1 MKKITIIDYECG
13 NILSIQRA
21 LEKIGFSCGV
31 TNNKEKILSSDFLI
45 LPGVGAFKH
54 AMSLLKKFDLINILE
69 EYVLVKKKPILGICL
84 GMQILFSKS
93 YEMGE
98 HNGLNFVS
106 GEVIE
111 IKKKTKMSKL
121 KIPHI
126 SWNSVFLNKNI
137 NVSKKIDNILSNRE
151 YYFVHSF
158 IGITKKSEN
167 TIAYCDYFDV
177 KIPAVIKQNN
187 ILGCQFHPEKSG
199 ANGLNFLK
207 NVIEDKI

>member
-1 MKKITIIDYECG
+1 MKINIVDYECG

-31 TNNKEKILSSDFLI
+31 TKNKEEILSSDFLV

-111 IKKKTKMSKL
+111 IKKK
-121 KIPHI
+121 
-126 SWNSVFLNKNI
+126 
-137 NVSKKIDNILSNRE
+137 
-151 YYFVHSF
+151 
-158 IGITKKSEN
+158 
-167 TIAYCDYFDV
+167 V
-177 KIPAVIKQNN
+177 K
-187 ILGCQFHPEKSG
+187 
-199 ANGLNFLK
+199 
-207 NVIEDKI
+207 